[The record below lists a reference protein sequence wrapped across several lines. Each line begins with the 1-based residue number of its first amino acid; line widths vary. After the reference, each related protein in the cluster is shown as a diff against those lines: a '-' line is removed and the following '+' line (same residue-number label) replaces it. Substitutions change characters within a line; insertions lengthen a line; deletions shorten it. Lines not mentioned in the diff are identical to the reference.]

1 MLFDVNRGRGG
12 HMRSMWKGSIV
23 FGLVNI
29 PVKLYV
35 ATQDQELK
43 FNLLHKKDN
52 SEIKYVRI
60 CKQEEKEVPWNE
72 IVKGY
77 EVAKGEYVVFDDK
90 DFEKVDQAR
99 TKTIDIQAFVNADEI
114 DSAYYMKPY
123 FLEPEKNGSKAY
135 ALLREALQ
143 KSKKVGLAK
152 FVLRNREHLGVI
164 KAYEETLV
172 LNQIRYQEELLQ
184 PKSLDLPAGKAAP
197 KELDLALDLINR
209 LTIEFN
215 PHDYK
220 DTYVEEVKEMI
231 MKKAKGLKIQP
242 KKEPVK
248 RAQVHDLMGLLKA
261 SLSKKEKKSTAAT
274 PKRKKKAA

>member
-1 MLFDVNRGRGG
+1 
-12 HMRSMWKGSIV
+12 MRSMWKGSIV

-60 CKQEEKEVPWNE
+60 CKLEGKEVPWDE

-77 EVAKGEYVVFDDK
+77 EVSKGEYVVFDDK
-90 DFEKVDQAR
+90 DFEKVDVAR
-99 TKTIDIQAFVNADEI
+99 TKSIDIQAFINEDEI

-143 KSKKVGLAK
+143 KSKKVGLAR

-164 KAYEETLV
+164 KAYEDTLV

-184 PKSLDLPAGKAAP
+184 PKALDLPAGKASP
-197 KELDLALDLINR
+197 KELDLALDLIER
-209 LTIEFN
+209 LTIPFDPKE
-215 PHDYK
+215 YK
-220 DTYVEEVKEMI
+220 DTYVEEMKGII

-242 KKEPVK
+242 KKEGAKPTK
-248 RAQVHDLMGLLKA
+248 VHDLMGLLKA
-261 SLSKKEKKSTAAT
+261 SLEKKDSKKAAHKK
-274 PKRKKKAA
+274 KKKAAA

>member
-1 MLFDVNRGRGG
+1 
-12 HMRSMWKGSIV
+12 MWKGSIV

-29 PVKLYV
+29 PIKLYV

-77 EVAKGEYVVFDDK
+77 EVSKGEYVVFDDK

-99 TKTIDIQAFVNADEI
+99 TKTIEIQSFVNENDI
-114 DSAYYMKPY
+114 DSAYFMKPY

-152 FVLRNREHLGVI
+152 FVIRNREHLGVI
-164 KAYEETLV
+164 KAYEEALV

-184 PKSLDLPAGKAAP
+184 PKSLELPSGKASA
-197 KELDLALDLINR
+197 KELELALDLINR
-209 LTIEFN
+209 LTTEFN

-261 SLSKKEKKSTAAT
+261 SLSKKEKKSAAAA